1 MTRKERL
8 MQDMDY
14 AIKYKVPYFYVK
26 IETMGN
32 EGLEIIVNPFCN
44 LGKKKEYYDNAYDDN
59 LVLKSYNGIRIVSW
73 DCFSKYEKSKYLKD
87 IVIGDEKCE
96 DVYYV

>member
-44 LGKKKEYYDNAYDDN
+44 LEKKKEYYNNAYDDN
-59 LVLKSYNGIRIVSW
+59 LILKSYNGIRIVSW
-73 DCFSKYEKSKYLKD
+73 DCFSKHEKSKYLKD
-87 IVIGDEKCE
+87 IVIGDERCE
-96 DVYYV
+96 DIYRV